1 MVFSQKQMEYMREAT
16 KRWNFKTGATRSGKS
31 YMDIAFMIPF
41 RIRERAGKSGLN
53 VILGVTKATIERNV
67 LQPMRE
73 IYGPELVGTIGSD
86 NIATIFGEE
95 VYCLGAEK
103 VNQITKIRGASF
115 KYVYGD
121 EVAEWS
127 QDVWDIIPSR
137 MDKEYSCFDGAL
149 NPQGTNHWLKLW
161 IEEEKR
167 KGASMYVQ
175 EYTIFDNPFLSEEF
189 VKNLCLEYEGTV
201 FYDRYILGKWV
212 NAEGLIY
219 LTFANDNKAY
229 EITEQEAMNKK
240 YIAINIGHDFG
251 GNLSNHAFCCTGITE
266 DYELIALKSVSHKA
280 SGVDFN
286 KLFDYFLEFTKEC
299 INKWGFRGGDGNKYI
314 DDIYCDSAE
323 QTMINTY
330 KNNTDFP
337 IRNAIKSEIID
348 RIRCLT
354 ILISTHRFFYVKNQ
368 NDCLVDALNTACWS
382 EDKDNV
388 RVDNGSFNN
397 DILDAI
403 EYSYEY
409 YMRDLVEFFE
419 NSSYS

>member
-1 MVFSQKQMEYMREAT
+1 MIFSQKQMEYMREAN

-41 RIRERAGKSGLN
+41 RIRERCGKSGLN

-73 IYGPELVGTIGSD
+73 IYGPDLVGEIGSD
-86 NIATIFGEE
+86 NIARIFGED

-137 MDKEYSCFDGAL
+137 MDKDYSCFDGAL

-161 IEEEKR
+161 IDEQRR
-167 KGASMYVQ
+167 KGTSIYVQ
-175 EYTIFDNPFLSEEF
+175 EYTIFDNPFLSDEF

-219 LTFANDNKAY
+219 LNFANDNKRY
-229 EITEQEAMNKK
+229 EITEMEAKNKK
-240 YIAINIGHDFG
+240 FIAINIGHDFG

-280 SGVDFN
+280 NGVDFN
-286 KLFDYFLEFTKEC
+286 TLFKYFCDFAREC
-299 INKWGFRGGDGNKYI
+299 IEKWGWTDNSGEKYI

-330 KNNTDFP
+330 RNNTDYP
-337 IRNAIKSEIID
+337 VRNAEKNEIID
-348 RIRCLT
+348 RIRCL
-354 ILISTHRFFYVKNQ
+354 IVLIATDRFKYVKNE
-368 NDCLVDALNTACWS
+368 NDCLVGALNTACWD
-382 EDKDNV
+382 EEKDNT
-388 RVDNGSFNN
+388 RIDNGSFNN

-403 EYSYEY
+403 EYSYEH
-409 YMRDLVEFFE
+409 YMRDLVEFI
-419 NSSYS
+419 